1 MKKSDRLDIQIE
13 QNSYS
18 EGDPH
23 QRDDF
28 RSGDRSEFR
37 SDFRSDF
44 RGGFRGGFR
53 GDFSYGDSR
62 LEHFFWW
69 ILNITLTLVRKYIL
83 PFKYFNFLLSFY

>member
-1 MKKSDRLDIQIE
+1 MKESERLDIQIK

-37 SDFRSDF
+37 SDFR
-44 RGGFRGGFR
+44 GGFRGGFR
-53 GDFSYGDSR
+53 GDLYGDSR

-69 ILNITLTLVRKYIL
+69 I
-83 PFKYFNFLLSFY
+83 

>member
-1 MKKSDRLDIQIE
+1 MKESERLDIQIK

-37 SDFRSDF
+37 CDF

-53 GDFSYGDSR
+53 GDFSYSDSR

-69 ILNITLTLVRKYIL
+69 I
-83 PFKYFNFLLSFY
+83 